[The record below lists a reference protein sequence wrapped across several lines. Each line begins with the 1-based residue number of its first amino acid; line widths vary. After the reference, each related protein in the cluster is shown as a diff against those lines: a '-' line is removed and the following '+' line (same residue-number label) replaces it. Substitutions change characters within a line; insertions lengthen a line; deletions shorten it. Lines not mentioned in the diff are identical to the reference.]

1 MNSLIKKYI
10 KKILSCLGILSIIE
24 KQDKSVDPRRYWK
37 GQIVDSPLC
46 NVSLFNT
53 LNNKKASTLTYNKE
67 SRDCVFLEP
76 KEEIELKI
84 QIKEEAHVKIG
95 AVCDEKT
102 ISGSVEIYTS
112 LGEKTELKLHQSKIW
127 QDVTFTLKLSSKRL
141 KIKNNCNAKI
151 ALAHPIIQ
159 HPYRATDKPHAP
171 RNIILLLLDSLSCD
185 AIGSYDA
192 NLAQF
197 MPNTTRFFKN
207 ALQYTNCFSQ
217 SEWTY
222 PSIYSLLMSRYPLD
236 HGMCDLRNYTPGMT
250 PNFKDTFPEHL
261 RQLGYETFAYST
273 VKVFHP
279 AFNAHIG
286 FDRFIYDPFPQ
297 PTQTHKEICDQAISQ
312 LNINKDGRNFLFL
325 HFLDSHAPW
334 TNTSEFERSMLGE
347 QGNVDPMTE
356 FESLKRGH
364 GDTKVESIFDDN
376 GIEILHKRRNVR
388 MFYMDMS
395 LQSLFDYLEKTD
407 QAENSVVALFS
418 DHGFGHLSK
427 GQPLLCNTMV
437 NVPLL
442 IRHPDI
448 KPAEI
453 SSLVE
458 LNMDLG
464 PTIVKIAG
472 GNFRSAKGGLL
483 PPIGGNE
490 REFVLS
496 ESIFGSLYKIAIRD
510 KTYVYHFCCKYD
522 KEKKNVLNEE
532 IRSEALF
539 ERKNEIKCVDVSAE
553 YPDEMAKMRAILKKH
568 LHDYSRGNY

>member
-1 MNSLIKKYI
+1 MNRLLKKYI
-10 KKILSCLGILSIIE
+10 KKILSYLGILHIIG
-24 KQDKSVDPRRYWK
+24 KQDKSVDLRRYWK
-37 GQIVDSPLC
+37 DQPVNSPLY
-46 NVSLFNT
+46 NIPLFN
-53 LNNKKASTLTYNKE
+53 LLDKKRLTLTYNKE

-76 KEEIELKI
+76 DEEISLT
-84 QIKEEAHVKIG
+84 IKVKEHARIRIG
-95 AVCDEKT
+95 FACEKKPT
-102 ISGSVEIYTS
+102 TGFMEIVVGN
-112 LGEKTELKLHQSKIW
+112 GEKAEQYLTAPKTWHDATIAVQPSDTKLKVKNKYDVKVALSHPVVKYKFQSGMGNKSP
-127 QDVTFTLKLSSKRL
+127 K
-141 KIKNNCNAKI
+141 
-151 ALAHPIIQ
+151 
-159 HPYRATDKPHAP
+159 
-171 RNIILLLLDSLSCD
+171 NIILILLDSLSRD
-185 AIGSYDA
+185 SIGSYDSSIEK
-192 NLAQF
+192 F
-197 MPNTTRFFKN
+197 TPNITRFFKN
-207 ALQYTNCFSQ
+207 ALKYTNCFVQ
-217 SEWTY
+217 QEWTY

-236 HGMCDLRNYTPGMT
+236 HGMCDLKNHTPGMAL
-250 PNFKDTFPEHL
+250 NFRDTFPEYL
-261 RQLGYETFAYST
+261 RQLGFETFAYST

-286 FDRFIYDPFPQ
+286 FDRFIYDSFPQ
-297 PTQTHKEICDQAISQ
+297 QAQTHKEICEKAIAK
-312 LNINKDGRNFLFL
+312 LNDNKDGKNFLFL

-364 GDTKVESIFDDN
+364 GDTKAESIFDDN

-448 KPAEI
+448 KAAKI

-464 PTIVKIAG
+464 PTMVKIAG
-472 GNFRSAKGGLL
+472 GNFRSAKGRLL
-483 PPIGGNE
+483 WPIGGNE

-510 KTYVYHFCCKYD
+510 KTFVYHFCCKYD
-522 KEKKNVLNEE
+522 KEKKNVRIEE
-532 IRSEALF
+532 VKSEVLF
-539 ERKNEIKCVDVSAE
+539 ERKCETQCEDVSAK
-553 YPDEMAKMRAILKKH
+553 YPEEIAKMRLILKKH
-568 LHDYSRGNY
+568 LHDYSRRNN